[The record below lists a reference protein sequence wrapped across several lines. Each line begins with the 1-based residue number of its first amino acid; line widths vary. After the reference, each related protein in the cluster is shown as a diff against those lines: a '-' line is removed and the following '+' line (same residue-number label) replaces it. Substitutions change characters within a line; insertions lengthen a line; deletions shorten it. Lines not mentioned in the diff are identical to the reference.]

1 MGWVP
6 ACLAAGA
13 PTPVYALGGMSLEDL
28 DAACCH
34 GAHGVAL
41 MRGLAMTAKQRK
53 WLALG
58 GALLLLAGV
67 KFGLIYYWYGQRSLV
82 KLQPLACGAGQLSCA
97 LPGGGAWRFVSA
109 PVHGKPFEIRLQGV
123 AARDAAGG
131 VQYGRHGH
139 GFQSLHLRARRR
151 RLKATVTLPL
161 CVSGAVTGWRR

>member
-1 MGWVP
+1 
-6 ACLAAGA
+6 
-13 PTPVYALGGMSLEDL
+13 MSLEDL
-28 DAACCH
+28 DAARCH

-67 KFGLIYYWYGQRSLV
+67 KFGLIYYWYGQRSL

-123 AARDAAGG
+123 AARETPQVEFNMADMDM
-131 VQYGRHGH
+131 
-139 GFQSLHLRARRR
+139 GFNRYTFVRD
-151 RLKATVTLPL
+151 
-161 CVSGAVTGWRR
+161 GAD